1 MGLGRASLPPSGRGC
16 PPVLRA
22 ALTCASWS
30 SAGPHHQGR
39 SWSPGRGGRRRAMG
53 GTQGGKTVL
62 DLGPGRSLSLST
74 DLASQAPLPK
84 PVIPSSCFLCASRLP
99 AGARGAA
106 SSASGAASRP
116 GMAAAGQGGR
126 MSSQLWNRSLWRRSA
141 KACHLSPECQWE
153 VGLSFLTAFADSN
166 LPVAEDRLLGQPG
179 ELGGGRGRVRW
190 APRSGRSWQTNPI
203 SMGNAFSDRR
213 LSIESPPVP
222 KTAPFKSLF
231 IQP

>member
-1 MGLGRASLPPSGRGC
+1 MGLGRASLPPSGRPRLPAC
-16 PPVLRA
+16 PARCAHLRLPELCRPAPPGKVVVLGAR
-22 ALTCASWS
+22 
-30 SAGPHHQGR
+30 
-39 SWSPGRGGRRRAMG
+39 GRRRAMG

-62 DLGPGRSLSLST
+62 DLGPGRSLSLPP

-84 PVIPSSCFLCASRLP
+84 PGIPSSCFLCASRLP

-116 GMAAAGQGGR
+116 GMAAVGQGGR

-141 KACHLSPECQWE
+141 KACHLSPECRWE
-153 VGLSFLTAFADSN
+153 VGLSFLSAFADSN

-190 APRSGRSWQTNPI
+190 APRSGRSRAYKPHFHGECFQRSAI
-203 SMGNAFSDRR
+203 
-213 LSIESPPVP
+213 VY
-222 KTAPFKSLF
+222 
-231 IQP
+231 